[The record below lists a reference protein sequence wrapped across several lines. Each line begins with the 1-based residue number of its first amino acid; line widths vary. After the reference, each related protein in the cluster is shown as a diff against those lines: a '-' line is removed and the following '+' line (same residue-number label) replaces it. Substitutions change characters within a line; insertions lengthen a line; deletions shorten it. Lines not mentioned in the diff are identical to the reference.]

1 VHVKIISL
9 FIRKCFIYN
18 RFLDVADKIPYRM
31 AWRSMARTRQPP
43 KSAKAVKLV
52 SVSVVS
58 EIWDGYTLYRDEI
71 GFLYSM
77 RKGRK

>member
-1 VHVKIISL
+1 M
-9 FIRKCFIYN
+9 
-18 RFLDVADKIPYRM
+18 AEKIPYRM

-43 KSAKAVKLV
+43 KVSGEVKV
-52 SVSVVS
+52 TSVLVVS
-58 EIWDGYTLYRDEI
+58 GFWEGYTLYKDKI

>member
-1 VHVKIISL
+1 
-9 FIRKCFIYN
+9 
-18 RFLDVADKIPYRM
+18 M

-43 KSAKAVKLV
+43 KASGEVKEVDV
-52 SVSVVS
+52 SVISGFW
-58 EIWDGYTLYRDEI
+58 EGYTLYRDAI

>member
-1 VHVKIISL
+1 M
-9 FIRKCFIYN
+9 
-18 RFLDVADKIPYRM
+18 ADKIPYRM

-43 KSAKAVKLV
+43 KASGKTKEVDV
-52 SVSVVS
+52 SVIS
-58 EIWDGYTLYRDEI
+58 ELWEGYTLYKDAI